1 MFEDG
6 EMEETENNEESTS
19 LSGDEDS
26 VLREELKLL
35 LEVQQGLLLEA
46 SEDKEDP
53 ELKNQFGEIIEIRDS
68 LAEARTED
76 LPALM
81 AQMERMVILKHQQQN
96 TQSSSF
102 IDPESPYFGHM
113 RLLENGRGQSGG
125 TARRRV
131 RGDSIW
137 PPDDLCRT
145 IKISNCCVANG
156 NCR

>member
-1 MFEDG
+1 MIGWVPRSSGGPDSMFEDG

-113 RLLENGRGQSGG
+113 RLLENGRERDLLIGSG
-125 TARRRV
+125 
-131 RGDSIW
+131 
-137 PPDDLCRT
+137 
-145 IKISNCCVANG
+145 N
-156 NCR
+156 

>member
-53 ELKNQFGEIIEIRDS
+53 ELKNQFG
-68 LAEARTED
+68 
-76 LPALM
+76 
-81 AQMERMVILKHQQQN
+81 
-96 TQSSSF
+96 
-102 IDPESPYFGHM
+102 DPKM
-113 RLLENGRGQSGG
+113 N
-125 TARRRV
+125 V
-131 RGDSIW
+131 WD
-137 PPDDLCRT
+137 
-145 IKISNCCVANG
+145 
-156 NCR
+156 

>member
-19 LSGDEDS
+19 LSGDEDM

-46 SEDKEDP
+46 SEDKEGP
-53 ELKNQFGEIIEIRDS
+53 GLKNQFGEIIEIRDS

-102 IDPESPYFGHM
+102 IDPESPYFGPM
-113 RLLENGRGQSGG
+113 RLLENGRERDLLIGSG
-125 TARRRV
+125 
-131 RGDSIW
+131 
-137 PPDDLCRT
+137 
-145 IKISNCCVANG
+145 N
-156 NCR
+156 

>member
-6 EMEETENNEESTS
+6 EMEEIENKEESTS

-81 AQMERMVILKHQQQN
+81 AQMELMVILKHQQQN
-96 TQSSSF
+96 TQS
-102 IDPESPYFGHM
+102 
-113 RLLENGRGQSGG
+113 
-125 TARRRV
+125 
-131 RGDSIW
+131 
-137 PPDDLCRT
+137 
-145 IKISNCCVANG
+145 
-156 NCR
+156 

>member
-53 ELKNQFGEIIEIRDS
+53 E
-68 LAEARTED
+68 
-76 LPALM
+76 
-81 AQMERMVILKHQQQN
+81 
-96 TQSSSF
+96 
-102 IDPESPYFGHM
+102 
-113 RLLENGRGQSGG
+113 
-125 TARRRV
+125 
-131 RGDSIW
+131 
-137 PPDDLCRT
+137 
-145 IKISNCCVANG
+145 
-156 NCR
+156 